1 MKQVNVINFIEVPV
15 GLEDQAIEIR
25 ERYVDYFRKQ
35 PGFVGSTFYRSLSN
49 ENKFTFVNVVVWDS
63 YESYQAIVN
72 NARSDSEG
80 KNADGMKVL
89 GNGFPPP
96 MVVFPGQYEVIGS

>member
-15 GLEDQAIEIR
+15 GLEGQAIEIR

-35 PGFVGSTFYRSLSN
+35 PGFVSSTFYRSMNN
-49 ENKFTFVNVVVWDS
+49 EDKFTFVNIVVWDS
-63 YESYQAIVN
+63 HESYLAVVN
-72 NARSDSEG
+72 SARSNSAGE
-80 KNADGMKVL
+80 NVDGMKVL

-96 MVVFPGQYEVIGS
+96 MVVFPGQYEVIGN